1 VAAFLVGA
9 VLSAALLP
17 GPLRVGAYNFDVDT
31 LTYALGMVLI
41 GAHIMVFAVSAK
53 VFGTQE
59 GFLPVNPKFERLF
72 KVITLETGLLAGCL
86 LLLLGAGILGY
97 AIFLWHAAGFGAL
110 SATRM
115 LRLTLPSATL
125 LMLGVEVI
133 FASFFLSLL
142 GLNRR

>member
-1 VAAFLVGA
+1 
-9 VLSAALLP
+9 
-17 GPLRVGAYNFDVDT
+17 
-31 LTYALGMVLI
+31 M
-41 GAHIMVFAVSAK
+41 
-53 VFGTQE
+53 
-59 GFLPVNPKFERLF
+59 NPRQERLF
-72 KVITLETGLLAGCL
+72 KVITLERGLLAGFL

-97 AIFLWHAAGFGAL
+97 ALYLWHAAGFGEL

-133 FASFFLSLL
+133 FSSFFLSLL

>member
-1 VAAFLVGA
+1 
-9 VLSAALLP
+9 
-17 GPLRVGAYNFDVDT
+17 
-31 LTYALGMVLI
+31 
-41 GAHIMVFAVSAK
+41 VFAVSAK
-53 VFGTQE
+53 VFGVQA
-59 GFLPVNPKFERLF
+59 GFLPVNPRQERLF
-72 KVITLETGLLAGCL
+72 KVITLERGLLAGFL

-97 AIFLWHAAGFGAL
+97 ALYLWHAAGFGEL

-133 FASFFLSLL
+133 FSSFFLSLL